1 MYFSLVPDIKY
12 DTKPINYPF
21 SEADFVTAKNFFRRY
36 TVSEDAFGYAKTI
49 CEKSPDSIAYVWC
62 SSFRHN

>member
-12 DTKPINYPF
+12 DTKPVNYPF

-36 TVSEDAFGYAKTI
+36 TISEDAFGYAT
-49 CEKSPDSIAYVWC
+49 
-62 SSFRHN
+62 F

>member
-12 DTKPINYPF
+12 DTKPVNYPF

-36 TVSEDAFGYAKTI
+36 TISEDAFGYV
-49 CEKSPDSIAYVWC
+49 KSFEFPLVSLKRTGVTRW
-62 SSFRHN
+62 